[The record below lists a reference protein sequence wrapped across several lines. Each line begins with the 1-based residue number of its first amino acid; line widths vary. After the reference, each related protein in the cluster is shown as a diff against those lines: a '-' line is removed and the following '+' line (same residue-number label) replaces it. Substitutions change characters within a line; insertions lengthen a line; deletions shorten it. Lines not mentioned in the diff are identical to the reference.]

1 MAEKKSFVLR
11 MSPELWDAIQRLSAD
26 EFRSVNQ
33 QIEYV
38 LNEYVKKRGYRIQS
52 KDSDS
57 ENSG

>member
-1 MAEKKSFVLR
+1 MLR
-11 MSPELWDAIQRLSAD
+11 MSPELWEAIQRLSAD